1 MRRKKAAAAGLALVL
16 MMISVIAV
24 SAAPSIVGSIDMPQ
38 VSSSQG
44 RVTLEDVAPE
54 KYEGEVRAVIE
65 SIDSASVSSTLEE
78 VFTGLSLT
86 DIKIPIIKMDTR
98 IEVEAADLKE
108 FKFLSPVMEL
118 SIADV
123 VPTEQNPVEVTFT
136 VNSLT
141 DNIEVYVLHFCEKHN
156 WELLRTEKV
165 SGNQIKSAFHSA
177 SPVVLV
183 YKEKESTVGETDVVS
198 PKTGEDSMAW
208 MAFGAVGLIG
218 VGCFAVMR
226 YRRVQ

>member
-141 DNIEVYVLHFCEKHN
+141 DNIEVYVLHFCC
-156 WELLRTEKV
+156 LLYT
-165 SGNQIKSAFHSA
+165 
-177 SPVVLV
+177 SP
-183 YKEKESTVGETDVVS
+183 S
-198 PKTGEDSMAW
+198 PRDS
-208 MAFGAVGLIG
+208 
-218 VGCFAVMR
+218 
-226 YRRVQ
+226 